1 MYKKDNKANYKNKL
15 TMNKQT
21 QTNIIQLLYDMINTC
36 KETLQE
42 VKKNRKEFL
51 GSEADY
57 IFIDSINDHLKEYK
71 ILTEE
76 YIDE

>member
-21 QTNIIQLLYDMINTC
+21 QRNIIQLLYDMINTC